1 MKLLL
6 FDGNSVLNRAFY
18 GVRTLTTS
26 EGLFTNGIY
35 GFLSIYYKELEAE
48 KPDAVCVAF
57 DLKEKTF
64 RHEKFVEYKAGRRAM
79 PEELAMQVPL
89 LKETLDAMRVP
100 RRELMGYEADDIIGT
115 LATGWPGEVVI
126 ITGDKDELQLVSDK
140 VSVKLAVTKGGQS
153 DTVRYTPDTVMEIYG
168 FAPPRIVDMK
178 ALMGDASDNIPG
190 VAGVGEKTALA
201 LLHEHGSL
209 EGVYASLENIKPTVR
224 KKLEDGREAAYM
236 SYELATICTGVPVPD
251 ADKLAVL
258 PPDEE
263 KLAEMFRKLEFAA
276 FAKRI
281 LTPKKIEAVP
291 VTQMADL
298 TEATP
303 GLALAGDTFATE
315 KGVFSFEEEQRD
327 EILAVPDKSVWQGKG
342 ILGVGFDAELAA
354 YLINPSAASSPEALC
369 AAYLG
374 RNLVSPAADLFR
386 LRPLMEARLEA
397 DGLTVLLKE
406 VELPLSAVLAD
417 MEQTGFLVDTAALK
431 EFGDELHRR
440 AFGIEG
446 KIRELAGDFNIN
458 SPKQLGEVLFERL
471 NLPHGKR
478 TKTGY
483 ATDADTLAHI
493 APLHP
498 VVGMVLEYRKLA
510 KLTSTYVDGL
520 LSLIG
525 PDGRVHTTFKQTATV
540 TGRLSSAE
548 PNLQN
553 IPVREELGRELRRM
567 FVAPQGSLLLDAD
580 YSQIELRV
588 LAHIANDA
596 VMIETFR
603 TGGDIHSETA
613 RRVFGS
619 DAPEWRRRAKAVNF
633 GIVYGISDFSLAGDI
648 GVSRAEARR
657 FIDGYFSVYSG
668 VKRYLDDCVE
678 KAKADGYV
686 TTMFGRR
693 RYLPELQS
701 ANYNQRS
708 FGERAAMNTPI
719 QGTAADIIKIA
730 MVRVSKRLAGEGLRS
745 KLILQVH
752 DELIVE
758 APEAEAG
765 AAANILEYELAHATK
780 LSVPLTAE
788 VHAGKSWY
796 DAK

>member
-48 KPDAVCVAF
+48 KPDAACVAF

-64 RHEKFVEYKAGRRAM
+64 RHEKYGEYKAGRRPM

-100 RRELMGYEADDIIGT
+100 RREIAGYEADDIIGT
-115 LATGWPGEVVI
+115 LAKCWPGEVVI
-126 ITGDKDELQLVSDK
+126 ITGDKDELQLVSDR
-140 VSVKLAVTKGGQS
+140 VTVKLAVTKGGQS
-153 DTVRYTPDTVMEIYG
+153 DTARYTPETVGEVYG

-178 ALMGDASDNIPG
+178 ALMGDPSDNIPG

-209 EGVYASLENIKPTVR
+209 DGVYAALDKVKPTVR
-224 KKLEDGREAAYM
+224 KKLEEGKEAAYM

-251 ADKLAVL
+251 ADKLALL

-263 KLAEMFRKLEFAA
+263 KLAEMFRKLEFTA
-276 FAKRI
+276 FAKRV
-281 LTPKKIEAVP
+281 LTPKKAQVAP
-291 VTQMADL
+291 VTALSDL
-298 TEATP
+298 SAAAS

-315 KGVFSFEEEQRD
+315 KGVFGFDEKQR
-327 EILAVPDKSVWQGKG
+327 EKILAVPDKSVWQGKG
-342 ILGVGFDAELAA
+342 ISGVGFDAELAA

-374 RNLVSPAADLFR
+374 RELVSPAADLFE

-417 MEQTGFLVDTAALK
+417 MERVGFLVDAAALK
-431 EFGDELHRR
+431 EFGQELHRR
-440 AFGIEG
+440 AAGIED
-446 KIRELAGDFNIN
+446 KIRALAGDFNIN

-471 NLPHGKR
+471 GLPHGKR

-483 ATDADTLAHI
+483 ATDADTLANI

-520 LSLIG
+520 LALVG
-525 PDGRVHTTFKQTATV
+525 PDGRIHTTFKQTATV

-567 FVAPQGSLLLDAD
+567 FVAPAGSLLLDAD

-588 LAHIANDA
+588 LAHIANDP
-596 VMIETFR
+596 VMTETFKA
-603 TGGDIHSETA
+603 GGDIHAETA

-648 GVSRAEARR
+648 GVTRAEARR
-657 FIDGYFSVYSG
+657 FIDGYFTVYSG
-668 VKRYLDDCVE
+668 VKKYLDGCVA
-678 KAKADGYV
+678 KAKTDGYV

-701 ANYNQRS
+701 ANFNQRS

-730 MVRVSKRLAGEGLRS
+730 MVRVAKRLAEEGLQS

-765 AAANILEYELAHATK
+765 TAARILEYELSHAAE

-788 VHAGKSWY
+788 VHAGRSWY

>member
-48 KPDAVCVAF
+48 KPDAICVAF
-57 DLKEKTF
+57 DLKAKTF
-64 RHEKFVEYKAGRRAM
+64 RHERYGEYKAGRRAM
-79 PEELAMQVPL
+79 PEELVMQVPL

-100 RRELMGYEADDIIGT
+100 RREIAGFEADDIIGT
-115 LATGWPGEVVI
+115 LATGWPDEVVI
-126 ITGDKDELQLVSDK
+126 ITGDKDELQLVTDK
-140 VSVKLAVTKGGQS
+140 VTVKLAVTKGGQS
-153 DTVRYTPDTVMEIYG
+153 DTQRYTPETIMEVYG
-168 FAPPRIVDMK
+168 FTPPRIVDMK

-209 EGVYASLENIKPTVR
+209 DEVYASLEDIKPTVR
-224 KKLEDGREAAYM
+224 KKLEEGRESAYL

-251 ADKLAVL
+251 ADKLAL
-258 PPDEE
+258 SPPDEE
-263 KLAEMFRKLEFAA
+263 KLSEMFRKLEFTA

-281 LTPKKIEAVP
+281 LTPKKAQTVK
-291 VTQMADL
+291 VTQAENL

-303 GLALAGDTFATE
+303 GLALADDTFATDKGAFRFDE
-315 KGVFSFEEEQRD
+315 KQKEE
-327 EILAVPDKSVWQGKG
+327 IFAVPDKSVWQGKG
-342 ILGVGFDAELAA
+342 IPNVGFDAELAA

-369 AAYLG
+369 AAYFG
-374 RNLVSPAADLFR
+374 RDLVSPAADLYQ
-386 LRPLMEARLEA
+386 LRPLMEARLQA
-397 DGLTVLLKE
+397 DGLMALLKE
-406 VELPLSAVLAD
+406 IELPLSTVLAD
-417 MEQTGFLVDTAALK
+417 MERTGFLVDVPALK
-431 EFGDELHRR
+431 EFGETLHKR
-440 AFGIEG
+440 AAGIED

-471 NLPHGKR
+471 GLPHGRR

-483 ATDADTLAHI
+483 TTDADTLAHI

-498 VVGMVLEYRKLA
+498 VVGMVLEYRKLT

-553 IPVREELGRELRRM
+553 IPVREDLGRELRRM
-567 FVAPQGSLLLDAD
+567 FVAPQGCLLLDAD

-603 TGGDIHSETA
+603 GGGDIHSETA

-648 GVSRAEARR
+648 GVTRAEARR
-657 FIDGYFSVYSG
+657 FIDGYFAVYSG

-686 TTMFGRR
+686 TTLFGRR

-701 ANYNQRS
+701 ANFNQRS

-730 MVRVSKRLAGEGLRS
+730 MVRVARRLAGEGLKS

-758 APEAEAG
+758 APEAEAVK
-765 AAANILEYELAHATK
+765 AAEILEYELEHAAE

-788 VHAGKSWY
+788 VHAGRSWY